1 MGSHYGLVPRLQRA
15 EPSCLLHLRYLL
27 LPIIAN
33 YSSTTREGAT
43 DLRFPLELCPSAS
56 SVTWRYP
63 ATANYC
69 SIMVVATSEI
79 IMQSPLS
86 VFVVIMGVFLI
97 IIVGPRPCCRSGGG
111 PLGLLCRC
119 NPTCF
124 RAQVVLSVDF
134 AAPSLP
140 IIFLLS
146 SDYGSRG
153 PSASYTDTFGRA
165 GDQDSCAAC
174 SSVG

>member
-1 MGSHYGLVPRLQRA
+1 MEIRYDCDRSLTTA
-15 EPSCLLHLRYLL
+15 EPSCHLRYL

-33 YSSTTREGAT
+33 CSSTTREGAIY
-43 DLRFPLELCPSAS
+43 LRFPLELSPNAS
-56 SVTWRYP
+56 SMQWCYH
-63 ATANYC
+63 ANYC
-69 SIMVVATSEI
+69 SIIIATSEI
-79 IMQSPLS
+79 IMRSPLS

-97 IIVGPRPCCRSGGG
+97 IMVGPRPCCRSGGG

-134 AAPSLP
+134 AMPLLP

-153 PSASYTDTFGRA
+153 PCASYTGTFGRA
-165 GDQDSCAAC
+165 DDQDSCAAC
-174 SSVG
+174 SSAG